1 MKISKDF
8 AFEASH
14 MLPNHPGKCSR
25 LHGHS
30 WTGHVTVIG
39 DVNPSTGFVMDYYD
53 LSEIIRKRI
62 FDPLDHRH
70 LGVHYFQAA
79 KEEFFTPSI
88 WRAPIDFYPSSENLL
103 RWMVQMLRVDLPNL
117 CEVVLHETCTSA
129 AIWSYNDVFEPGYGK
144 LHIDTFNQGGRK

>member
-1 MKISKDF
+1 MKISKNF
-8 AFEASH
+8 SFEASH
-14 MLPNHPGKCSR
+14 MLPKHPGKCSR

-53 LSEIIRKRI
+53 LGQIIQKRI
-62 FDPLDHRH
+62 FEPFDHRH
-70 LGVHYFQAA
+70 LGVFHDINLPTDPA
-79 KEEFFTPSI
+79 
-88 WRAPIDFYPSSENLL
+88 WRATGLDFNFYPSSENLL

-129 AIWSYNDVFEPGYGK
+129 AIWTYNDVFEPGYGK
-144 LHIDTFNQGGRK
+144 LNIDTFNR